1 MWPTFRCYMTD
12 TWWESSQ
19 FIPRPWELYMSS
31 AISGGKPISL
41 KKNSTVVGILCVKS
55 KLFRW
60 PDELLPKVMTV
71 CGLWPINTAR
81 CERPMELFFLT
92 KHLPTTYLSLQMS
105 HNKQGIIADKDF
117 ANLCQISVLT
127 WKTWHK
133 FLFSLGLNNFDRF
146 FFLSLSL
153 DNIML
158 LNTLPLVRDGQARV
172 TAENWAE
179 LPALSKSHC
188 CFSFPQCI
196 KKN

>member
-1 MWPTFRCYMTD
+1 MLYDRYLVRKQPVHPKTLRAVY
-12 TWWESSQ
+12 
-19 FIPRPWELYMSS
+19 ELCNIWRQ
-31 AISGGKPISL
+31 AHFF
-41 KKNSTVVGILCVKS
+41 KKKFHSCRNPLCKS